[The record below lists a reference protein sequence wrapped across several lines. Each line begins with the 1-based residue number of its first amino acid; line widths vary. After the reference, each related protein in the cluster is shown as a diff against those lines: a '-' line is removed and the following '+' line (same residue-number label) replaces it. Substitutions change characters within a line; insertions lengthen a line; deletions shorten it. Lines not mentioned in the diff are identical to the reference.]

1 MFRWVI
7 EKKLHRRFFMQDR
20 RRILKYTGAVAMTGI
35 AAGTAAWAYY
45 RIERSQL
52 RDTTAFRPY
61 PFDPVTP
68 ENFVHKLFI
77 PSDNGPLGVLD
88 VTGPLKIK
96 VMAASFGLLPKLKS
110 PFLLYQTEQA
120 GKSYQNPILRLE
132 TGANFSAS
140 MDNALLE
147 PTIIHWHGLH
157 TPAAMDGHPINTT
170 APGGS
175 YKYDFKIS
183 NRGGTY
189 WYHTHAHELTAK
201 QAYNGLASF
210 FLVDDDDQR
219 KLAKTLDLRL
229 GETDLPLVIQDKQ
242 FDAQGRLVYKP
253 NAHESM
259 MGWLGD
265 IVLTNLTP
273 NAAHTV
279 SPRTYRLRLLNGSNA
294 RIYRLAFVNG
304 VTPLEF
310 TVIGTDGGL
319 IDKPE
324 TVKESFFAPGE
335 RLDVLIDA
343 GQVPPG
349 QDIFLKSLAFDP
361 MENEGSTQGMGMGN
375 MSSKG
380 GMGEMMA
387 SMGTSRL
394 PLGMEFNILKLSVAK
409 GDRVL
414 SKLPAALSE
423 VKPIRTVSATQR
435 KIELSMEHMRF
446 LINGRSFKMK
456 EIAFDVKRGSVEIWS
471 INNPAMGMPHPM
483 HIHGFSFQ
491 VIERVSSPQQVS
503 AIGIFGKGRVV
514 SDLGWKD
521 TVLVWPGETVRIAVD
536 FTHNFPDDQTYLLH
550 CHNLEHED
558 AGMMVNF
565 RVLT

>member
-1 MFRWVI
+1 
-7 EKKLHRRFFMQDR
+7 MQDR

-88 VTGPLKIK
+88 VTGPLNIK
-96 VMAASFGLLPKLKS
+96 VIAASFGLLPKLKS

-189 WYHTHAHELTAK
+189 WYHTHAHGLTAK

-229 GETDLPLVIQDKQ
+229 GETDLPLVVQDKQ

-387 SMGTSRL
+387 SMETSRL

-423 VKPIRTVSATQR
+423 IKPIRTVSATQR

-456 EIAFDVKRGSVEIWS
+456 EIAFDVKRGNVEIWS